1 MGWNH
6 QLEYYEML
14 GLGRAKGLGCFDWK
28 RNGQAT
34 NNIFPN
40 NVHRTA
46 AEKLEAYEKTRFKG
60 KDRVCHLRKL
70 YWLELEKPG

>member
-1 MGWNH
+1 MIRFDYYFYMGWNH

-34 NNIFPN
+34 QNIFPN
-40 NVHRTA
+40 NV
-46 AEKLEAYEKTRFKG
+46 KG

-70 YWLELEKPG
+70 YLLELENPG